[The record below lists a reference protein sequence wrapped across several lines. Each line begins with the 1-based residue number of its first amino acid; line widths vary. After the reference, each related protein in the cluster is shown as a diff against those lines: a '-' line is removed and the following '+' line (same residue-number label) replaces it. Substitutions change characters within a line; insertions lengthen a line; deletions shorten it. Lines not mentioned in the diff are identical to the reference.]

1 MTNGW
6 FIVMLCINIYIIC
19 ASIFNTI
26 TYNTCDTKTQIIKKK
41 WNEKM
46 RIYICNRY
54 HGTTGT

>member
-1 MTNGW
+1 MVYCDAVHQYLT
-6 FIVMLCINIYIIC
+6 C

-46 RIYICNRY
+46 RIYIVP
-54 HGTTGT
+54 GTTGT